1 MAEPVSVLDRI
12 AEFGVLPVIV
22 LDDVDAAPA
31 LGDALLVGGLPCA
44 EITFRTSAAA
54 GAIEMLAADS
64 RLTIGAGTVL
74 DPAQVDRA
82 VEAGAQFIVSPGF
95 DADVVQRCD
104 ELEVAVIPGIAT
116 ATEAMAALRA
126 GLETV
131 KLFPAQALGGL
142 QMVRALA
149 APFPTL
155 RFVPTGGVGPTELAQ
170 YTRHPA
176 VLAVGGS
183 WIAPRALLNA
193 SEFDEISRLAAD
205 AVAAVADARQ
215 ADPAPA

>member
-1 MAEPVSVLDRI
+1 MSALDRI
-12 AEFGVLPVIV
+12 ATLGVLPVVV

-64 RLTIGAGTVL
+64 GLTVGAGTVL
-74 DPAQVDRA
+74 YPAQVDRA
-82 VEAGAQFIVSPGF
+82 VESGAQFIVSPGF
-95 DADVVQRCD
+95 DADVVQRCN
-104 ELEVAVIPGIAT
+104 ELDVAVIPGIAT

-149 APFPTL
+149 APFPSL
-155 RFVPTGGVGPTELAQ
+155 RFVPTGGVGPTELPQ
-170 YTRHPA
+170 YIRHRA

-183 WIAPRALLNA
+183 WIAPRTLLNA
-193 SEFDEISRLAAD
+193 CEFDEISRLAAE
-205 AVAAVADARQ
+205 AVAAVASARR